1 MERRNNILLKVLLW
15 PFIYIGMLF
24 CLGNHSIYAKETCR
38 IETASYILQ
47 ASGFDEIF
55 VMNKQSEKL
64 VRLGSMRL
72 GWSPAIVPE
81 ACTYEMV
88 KEDGCQAIRAHF
100 TFPERDDSGRKIPE
114 TLVLTGT
121 YIARPSAV
129 DVHYTVSGMPEGYV
143 EKKWGGSQFLSL
155 IHI

>member
-1 MERRNNILLKVLLW
+1 MAVYIYRYAILLRQ
-15 PFIYIGMLF
+15 PF
-24 CLGNHSIYAKETCR
+24 IYAKETCR

-114 TLVLTGT
+114 TDRKSV
-121 YIARPSAV
+121 V
-129 DVHYTVSGMPEGYV
+129 
-143 EKKWGGSQFLSL
+143 
-155 IHI
+155 

>member
-1 MERRNNILLKVLLW
+1 MERQNKILLKVLLW
-15 PFIYIGMLF
+15 SFIYVGMLF
-24 CLGNHSIYAKETCR
+24 CLGNNSIYAMETCR

-72 GWSPAIVPE
+72 GWSPAIAPE

-88 KEDGCQAIRAHF
+88 VRLFVPVLRFPKEIAEDGKF
-100 TFPERDDSGRKIPE
+100 RKRWC
-114 TLVLTGT
+114 LRVL
-121 YIARPSAV
+121 I
-129 DVHYTVSGMPEGYV
+129 
-143 EKKWGGSQFLSL
+143 
-155 IHI
+155 

>member
-100 TFPERDDSGRKIPE
+100 TFPERDDSGRKIQIGRAH
-114 TLVLTGT
+114 V
-121 YIARPSAV
+121 
-129 DVHYTVSGMPEGYV
+129 
-143 EKKWGGSQFLSL
+143 
-155 IHI
+155 